1 MNTVNLSQYQAD
13 VFLKTEELYSTVG
26 FRNVSLFEDEY
37 RLSKATVMYIKDNIP
52 TNGSSVNT
60 DAQVVYNA
68 ILGIVTTPTSTTT
81 TTQTSGGTT
90 TTTGGT
96 TTPPTQTYT
105 MQTAGLFSTPTS
117 ALAFL
122 TANPPGSAGYQIY
135 ASFQYTG
142 QLNVGTNL
150 TITQP
155 SAGGGS
161 AGYYIIV
168 NSNQPGLTDGT
179 IFEHGGSSVN
189 GGIVVS
195 SIIPYSPTG
204 TNTGNGSGNGG
215 GGTGPI
221 NPV

>member
-1 MNTVNLSQYQAD
+1 MNTEITLSQYQAD

-52 TNGSSVNT
+52 TNGSSADA

-68 ILGIVTTPTSTTT
+68 ILGIMTTTPTTT

-90 TTTGGT
+90 TTTTT

-105 MQTAGLFSTPTS
+105 MQTAGLFSSETS

-122 TANPPGSAGYQIY
+122 TANPPGSTGYQVY
-135 ASFQYTG
+135 ASFQYTS

-161 AGYYIIV
+161 AGYYIVI
-168 NSNQPGLTDGT
+168 NSNQPGLSDGT
-179 IFEHGGSSVN
+179 IFEHGGSSVD

-195 SIIPYSPTG
+195 SIIPYSPASSG
-204 TNTGNGSGNGG
+204 GNGGGSGNGNG
-215 GGTGPI
+215 GSI